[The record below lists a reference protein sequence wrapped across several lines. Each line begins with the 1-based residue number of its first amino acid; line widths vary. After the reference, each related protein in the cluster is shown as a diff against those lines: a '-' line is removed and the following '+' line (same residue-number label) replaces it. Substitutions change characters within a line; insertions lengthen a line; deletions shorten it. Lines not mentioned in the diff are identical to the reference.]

1 MQTFREGFHKTER
14 KQFAKFHVNLLS
26 KLLTRSQQ
34 RLWTAESCI
43 LVQPPSGWV
52 SSAVT
57 GGTETGGPPGP
68 RDLQEPDR
76 RPREGSLG

>member
-14 KQFAKFHVNLLS
+14 KQFAKFHDNLLS

-43 LVQPPSGWV
+43 LVQPPSGVGFQCRHWGDRDRRPIWP
-52 SSAVT
+52 T
-57 GGTETGGPPGP
+57 GPPGA
-68 RDLQEPDR
+68 
-76 RPREGSLG
+76 